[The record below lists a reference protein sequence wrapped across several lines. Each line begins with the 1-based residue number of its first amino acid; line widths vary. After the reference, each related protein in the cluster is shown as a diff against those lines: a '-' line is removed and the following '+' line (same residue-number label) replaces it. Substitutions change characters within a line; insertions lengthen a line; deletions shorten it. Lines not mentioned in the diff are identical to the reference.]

1 MRGDEKLNQNNYSS
15 NGAEGSKDIKE
26 IELTELGQRL
36 GVRNKEKK
44 QKEIIRVY
52 FMFTLESTCFHR
64 PSSDFLGL
72 LTHQYSLLINLQTWN
87 FLKNFI
93 NGIFLDVKTEK

>member
-1 MRGDEKLNQNNYSS
+1 MREDEKLNQNNYSS
-15 NGAEGSKDIKE
+15 NGAEGSKDNKE

-52 FMFTLESTCFHR
+52 FMFTLEFTCFHR
-64 PSSDFLGL
+64 PSDFLGL

-87 FLKNFI
+87 FFKNFV

>member
-1 MRGDEKLNQNNYSS
+1 MHTLPNLETVSRTFKAIWVRDDEKLNQNNYSS

-44 QKEIIRVY
+44 AKGNY
-52 FMFTLESTCFHR
+52 
-64 PSSDFLGL
+64 
-72 LTHQYSLLINLQTWN
+72 
-87 FLKNFI
+87 
-93 NGIFLDVKTEK
+93 